1 LGDALVVDVVLA
13 IVLVIGVPI
22 AYLSGRR
29 AGFERHQCRHIVQ
42 FPDRA
47 PQTYVVV
54 PCPACHEPV
63 ECALEL
69 ERSFAGGVPRVSA
82 TVDAT
87 DLEHHTLTHIDEVN
101 RPAA

>member
-1 LGDALVVDVVLA
+1 MVVELMIVAMALLVG
-13 IVLVIGVPI
+13 VLVGFV
-22 AYLSGRR
+22 SGRR

-54 PCPACHEPV
+54 ACPACHEPV
-63 ECALEL
+63 ACALEVQ
-69 ERSFAGGVPRVSA
+69 RSFAGGVPRVSA

-87 DLEHHTLTHIDEVN
+87 DLEHHTLTHIDEVD

>member
-1 LGDALVVDVVLA
+1 MAA
-13 IVLVIGVPI
+13 EIVLTIALLLGLPL

-29 AGFERHQCRHIVQ
+29 AGFERHTCRHVAQ

-63 ECALEL
+63 ECALEVQ
-69 ERSFAGGVPRVSA
+69 RSFSGGVPRISA

-87 DLEHHTLTHIDEVN
+87 DLEHHTLTHIDEIR

>member
-1 LGDALVVDVVLA
+1 MVEVL
-13 IVLVIGVPI
+13 LPI
-22 AYLSGRR
+22 ALLVGVLIGYLAGKR

-63 ECALEL
+63 ECALEVQ
-69 ERSFAGGVPRVSA
+69 RSFAGGVPRVSA

-87 DLEHHTLTHIDEVN
+87 DLEHHTLTHIDEVH